1 MCVCRRGRS
10 GDEED
15 DGDVEESAPSDF
27 ARRKMESEK
36 TKRGTERERE
46 KRKRVCAAQR

>member
-36 TKRGTERERE
+36 TKRGTEREIEE
-46 KRKRVCAAQR
+46 KENF

>member
-1 MCVCRRGRS
+1 MCRRGRS

-36 TKRGTERERE
+36 TKMGTERERE